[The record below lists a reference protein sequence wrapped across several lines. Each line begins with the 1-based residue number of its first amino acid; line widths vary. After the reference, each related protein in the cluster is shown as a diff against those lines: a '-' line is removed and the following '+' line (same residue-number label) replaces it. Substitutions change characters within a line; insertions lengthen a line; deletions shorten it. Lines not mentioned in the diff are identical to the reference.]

1 MLKPKNKGWRLLT
14 LPAILLLILLVVAV
28 AACTGDGNGDS
39 TGTEHGTPTQAETS
53 ATAPGTAGTP
63 SESTAALA
71 TDTSSIP
78 DSPGRPPSLQ
88 RSRRHPRSACG

>member
-39 TGTEHGTPTQAETS
+39 TGTEHGTPTQLLPELPEHS
-53 ATAPGTAGTP
+53 PKVRLRLQP
-63 SESTAALA
+63 IHPP
-71 TDTSSIP
+71 IP

-88 RSRRHPRSACG
+88 RSRPHPRSACG

>member
-28 AACTGDGNGDS
+28 AACTGDGNGDPKVRLRLQPI
-39 TGTEHGTPTQAETS
+39 HP
-53 ATAPGTAGTP
+53 P
-63 SESTAALA
+63 
-71 TDTSSIP
+71 IP

>member
-39 TGTEHGTPTQAETS
+39 TGTEHGTPTRPQLLPELPEHS
-53 ATAPGTAGTP
+53 PKVRLRP
-63 SESTAALA
+63 QPIHPP
-71 TDTSSIP
+71 IP